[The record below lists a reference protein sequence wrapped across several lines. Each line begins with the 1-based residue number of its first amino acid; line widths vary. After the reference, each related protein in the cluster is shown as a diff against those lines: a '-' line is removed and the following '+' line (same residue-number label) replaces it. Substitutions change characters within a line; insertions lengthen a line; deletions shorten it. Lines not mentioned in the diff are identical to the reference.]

1 MREEDVIKLAQSLIS
16 TPNVED
22 TAKQLV
28 QFLEKKNIYLEE
40 ISYEDNPVIIAKAEG
55 REKKNPLIFVTHLD
69 VAPPGPEEFW
79 SFPPFSGQIE
89 GNVLKGRG
97 AVKGKGGL
105 ASVAVALADLVSE
118 GIKPERDV
126 FLLALPDG
134 ERGYRSLEVIS
145 GFGKGSALIVA
156 PTSTMSEWSV
166 PLVCISQVGR
176 ANLRVKIRGRYAHPS
191 LSWYGDNPLLKIPK
205 IISILQEMWPTH
217 KYYPTRPKEAAEDLL
232 TAFLLGMPTLTPIG
246 VRIKNEARIHTPV
259 EVEIDVCVTLP
270 PNYSAEKVANDLNS
284 KLGLKDATIE
294 ILDEI
299 PFFTGNP
306 NAWIV
311 KELEKIILDVT
322 GYFPLYEW
330 FPYPAAAHLMMKLG
344 LATEVVTFGPGDF
357 KLSYRTDE
365 WVNVN
370 DLMMASKVYRRLMEG
385 RKHV

>member
-16 TPNVED
+16 TPDVGD
-22 TAKQLV
+22 AAKRLI
-28 QFLEKKNIYLEE
+28 QFLERKDLYLEE
-40 ISYEDNPVIIAKAEG
+40 ITYKDDPVVIAKVEG
-55 REKKNPLIFVTHLD
+55 REKKEPLIFVTHLD
-69 VAPPGPEEFW
+69 VAPPGPEELW
-79 SFPPFSGQIE
+79 SFPPFSGRVE

-97 AVKGKGGL
+97 AVKSKGGL

-134 ERGYRSLEVIS
+134 ESGYQSLEAIS
-145 GFGKGSALIVA
+145 GFCRGSTLIVA
-156 PTSTMSEWSV
+156 PTSTISEWSV
-166 PLVCISQVGR
+166 PLVCISQLGR
-176 ANLRVKIRGRYAHPS
+176 ANLRVKISGRPAHPS

-205 IISILQEMWPTH
+205 IISVLQEMWPTH
-217 KYYPTRPKEAAEDLL
+217 KYYPTRIKEATEDLL
-232 TAFLLGMPTLTPIG
+232 TAFLLGLPTLTPIG
-246 VRIKNEARIHTPV
+246 VRVKNETRIHTPV
-259 EVEIDVCVTLP
+259 EMEIDVCVTLP

-284 KLGLKDATIE
+284 KLGLKDVTIE

-357 KLSYRTDE
+357 KLSYRPDE

-370 DLMMASKVYRRLMEG
+370 DLMTASKVYRRLMEG